1 MTLDAGGA
9 LARLTCLVGKQ
20 SLQYA
25 YTATVA
31 IMTATSAMPQPMT
44 RAPTLRC
51 FWKDAP
57 NTRKPQMYNG
67 TAM

>member
-1 MTLDAGGA
+1 MALDAGGA

-44 RAPTLRC
+44 SAPMLRC
-51 FWKDAP
+51 SWNAAP
-57 NTRKPQMYNG
+57 RVTNPT
-67 TAM
+67 T